1 MSVGWF
7 KVLLYLQ
14 EWIVSFHCTQRTRP
28 SEKLSTLFFLTS
40 HQSGGKNKSARLQS
54 PGQTRLLTRRGNVY
68 ASLKMRK
75 GRECGFNLETI
86 VLALRF
92 DIRNVREGERGTGRV
107 MEDLGFV
114 FISHF
119 PFWPGNRLF
128 CVRSFL
134 NWDVDMALYQRRKYK
149 SNTVVL
155 FYLAGVVII
164 FILHP

>member
-1 MSVGWF
+1 VNSVF
-7 KVLLYLQ
+7 SLRTKDAS
-14 EWIVSFHCTQRTRP
+14 ERETFDSFFFF
-28 SEKLSTLFFLTS
+28 SFFFLTS
-40 HQSGGKNKSARLQS
+40 HQSGVKNKSARLQS

-75 GRECGFNLETI
+75 GTECGFNLETI

-119 PFWPGNRLF
+119 PFIQEIDCSLYGALF
-128 CVRSFL
+128 F
-134 NWDVDMALYQRRKYK
+134 
-149 SNTVVL
+149 
-155 FYLAGVVII
+155 
-164 FILHP
+164 

>member
-1 MSVGWF
+1 M
-7 KVLLYLQ
+7 Q
-14 EWIVSFHCTQRTRP
+14 ESFHCAQRTRP
-28 SEKLSTLFFLTS
+28 SEKLSTLFFFLTS
-40 HQSGGKNKSARLQS
+40 HQSGVKNKSARLQS

-92 DIRNVREGERGTGRV
+92 DIRNVREGERGIGRV

-119 PFWPGNRLF
+119 PFVQEIDCSLYGAS
-128 CVRSFL
+128 SFFFF

-149 SNTVVL
+149 
-155 FYLAGVVII
+155 
-164 FILHP
+164 